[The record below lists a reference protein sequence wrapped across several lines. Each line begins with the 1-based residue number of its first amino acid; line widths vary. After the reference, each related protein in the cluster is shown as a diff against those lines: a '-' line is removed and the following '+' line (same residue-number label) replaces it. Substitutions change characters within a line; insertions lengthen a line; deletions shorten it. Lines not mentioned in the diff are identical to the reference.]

1 MFHLIKVYV
10 IFFDLFF
17 IFSGIIL
24 KLTFYRNWFILEY
37 RIGGVNMKRKKI
49 KRSIVIIIFLIVG
62 LSFFYLIYLDFK
74 EGNYTQTVQKNDY
87 LAVNKNLSSE
97 MQSLLLKLGNGYNV
111 GNSFDSQ
118 NALGYNGLPAG
129 DDGLEKFFNFVKKTG
144 FNSVRIPMAS
154 YHKVSGDNNTIDS
167 AWVSSRQYSSLYLV
181 DSVCK

>member
-1 MFHLIKVYV
+1 
-10 IFFDLFF
+10 
-17 IFSGIIL
+17 
-24 KLTFYRNWFILEY
+24 
-37 RIGGVNMKRKKI
+37 MKRKKI

-87 LAVNKNLSSE
+87 WAVNKNLSSE

-129 DDGLEKFFNFVKKTG
+129 ED
-144 FNSVRIPMAS
+144 
-154 YHKVSGDNNTIDS
+154 
-167 AWVSSRQYSSLYLV
+167 
-181 DSVCK
+181 